1 MIDQANINAGFRK
14 DDRNVGGSVANDP
27 AFLPQFIDR
36 VAGMQGRSKNY
47 TSVIAL
53 SMGGMSGNGYNMYKA
68 YQWLKGADSLH
79 HVTYRDVQG
88 EWNSDFPFPQVRD
101 AKNLLDAA
109 PAPAARS
116 KTAVKPKSAARR

>member
-1 MIDQANINAGFRK
+1 M
-14 DDRNVGGSVANDP
+14 GGSVANDP

-101 AKNLLDAA
+101 AKTLLDAA